1 MNEYNNRLS
10 DELTEEALDE
20 LRAWLVEESKRIEH
34 EKNELHEAVEKF
46 KREKEYFQTEM
57 KTLFLKL
64 NQEQKILNQNEMFFS
79 RKQEILQNGFKQLD
93 VDRRNFEQQKAA
105 ASKNRIVE
113 KQAYYYEDELGFFSG
128 VTNPLALRKRYRD
141 LIKIFHPDNLCG
153 DNNIALLITKEYE
166 NLKNNYE

>member
-1 MNEYNNRLS
+1 MNEINNRLR
-10 DELTEEALDE
+10 DELTEEALEE
-20 LRAWLVEESKRIEH
+20 LKIWLVEESKRIEY
-34 EKNELHEAVEKF
+34 EKNKLQEDIERF
-46 KREKEYFQTEM
+46 NREKEYFQTEM

-93 VDRRNFEQQKAA
+93 ADRRSFEQLKAA
-105 ASKNRIVE
+105 TSKTRLVE
-113 KQAYYYEDELGFFSG
+113 NQEIYSEELGFFSG

-166 NLKNNYE
+166 NLKNSYE